1 MTSRMIIHGVPGS
14 PYVRAALL
22 TLEEKGAEYELAAM
36 QPGTLKQQPHL
47 SRHPFSRI
55 PAFEHDGWM
64 LYETQAIMRY
74 VDTVV
79 PGPRLQPENPRAAAR
94 MNQLMGI
101 VDWYLMPQVSATIT
115 FNRVVA
121 PRFNRP
127 VDEEKITQG
136 IPNARICI
144 AEIGRLLD
152 SQPWMA
158 GDALS
163 LADLLLAPHLS
174 MFTQAPE
181 GAQILQRHANLRG
194 WLARIEA
201 RPSMA
206 ATTWDSL
213 LEPLALA
220 ALERLNRRCTPISAA
235 GVRRSAGSL
244 PCRRRRPR
252 C

>member
-1 MTSRMIIHGVPGS
+1 MATKMIVHGVPGS

-36 QPGTLKQQPHL
+36 ALGTLKQQPHL
-47 SRHPFSRI
+47 SRHPFGRI

-74 VDTVV
+74 VDAVV
-79 PGPRLQPENPRAAAR
+79 PGPRLQPEESHAAAR

-101 VDWYLMPQVSATIT
+101 TDWYLMPQVSATIT

-127 VDEEKITQG
+127 VDEEKVVQAV
-136 IPNARICI
+136 PNARICI
-144 AEIGRLLD
+144 AEIARLLD
-152 SQPWMA
+152 GHTWMA

-174 MFTQAPE
+174 MFAQAPE
-181 GAQILQRHANLRG
+181 GAQILQEHENLSR
-194 WLARIEA
+194 WLARIEE
-201 RPSMA
+201 RPSMQ
-206 ATTWDSL
+206 ATTWDRL
-213 LEPLALA
+213 LQRVA
-220 ALERLNRRCTPISAA
+220 AAA
-235 GVRRSAGSL
+235 
-244 PCRRRRPR
+244 
-252 C
+252 